1 MSFIRSLYRR
11 QSEALY
17 DYLVWR
23 TSLMITTCESGMA
36 RRSSGKCESGVPSLV
51 AVVPFFSETRILG
64 EGVVVSEIPV
74 TTFSTVWELDC
85 PCGRRL
91 PTGDELKAQGIT
103 HLVWHSR
110 SGRDFAPCTT
120 RVVI

>member
-17 DYLVWR
+17 DYLVWK

-36 RRSSGKCESGVPSLV
+36 RRSSGKCESGVPLLV
-51 AVVPFFSETRILG
+51 AVVPFFSETRI
-64 EGVVVSEIPV
+64 
-74 TTFSTVWELDC
+74 
-85 PCGRRL
+85 
-91 PTGDELKAQGIT
+91 
-103 HLVWHSR
+103 LVWHSR